1 MEPDAMTDV
10 ALHFASDAWSAD
22 LAIMAGDLATD
33 DGLRT
38 AVIISLF
45 TDARA
50 RDDDPLPQAGDDR
63 RGWWGD
69 CANDDPNDR
78 IGSRLWLLSNAKV
91 VDATAIRA
99 RDYCRE
105 ALAWLVTDGIARSV
119 DVTCTLYRVD
129 AGRPSGAMTIA
140 IAIQRPAGSRLAVDF
155 LWDAEANRLL
165 STSAGLA

>member
-1 MEPDAMTDV
+1 MTDI
-10 ALHFASDAWSAD
+10 ALHFRPDAWGAD
-22 LAIMAGDLATD
+22 LAIEDGDLARD

-50 RDDDPLPQAGDDR
+50 RDDDPLPDQGGDR

-78 IGSRLWLLSNAKV
+78 IGSRLWLLAREKV
-91 VDATAIRA
+91 VPATAIRA
-99 RDYCRE
+99 ADYCRE
-105 ALAWLVTDGIARSV
+105 ALAWMMDDGIAASAEV
-119 DVTCTLYRVD
+119 ECTLLPVTAARRNG
-129 AGRPSGAMTIA
+129 ALLIAISIIRPSGA
-140 IAIQRPAGSRLAVDF
+140 RLAIDF

-165 STSAGLA
+165 SEGAA

>member
-1 MEPDAMTDV
+1 MTNI
-10 ALHFASDAWSAD
+10 ALLFDSATGTAD
-22 LAIMAGDLATD
+22 LALSGGDLVTY

-50 RDDDPLPQAGDDR
+50 RDDDPLPQDGADR
-63 RGWWGD
+63 REWWGD

-78 IGSRLWLLSNAKV
+78 IGSRLWLLAWEKA

-99 RDYCRE
+99 RDICRE
-105 ALAWLVTDGIARSV
+105 ALAWLVTDGIAASV
-119 DVTCTLYRVD
+119 DIVCSLARVTAARATAALRIAITIV
-129 AGRPSGAMTIA
+129 RPSGA
-140 IAIQRPAGSRLAVDF
+140 RLAIDF

-165 STSAGLA
+165 EGL